1 MTFDVKLDPF
11 PLILVA
17 GIGALIWMWPKEGST
32 ITPVGGGNV
41 AGSPCTGVSGLPG
54 ILCNL
59 GRWTTGG
66 FLDNAGTTDTVPTN
80 TPYQAAWTE
89 DPTTYWMKAK
99 KAGLSL
105 VEACK
110 ARAPT
115 QMQYDL
121 CLEAGW

>member
-1 MTFDVKLDPF
+1 MKLDTPSIIA
-11 PLILVA
+11 LAGLGVA
-17 GIGALIWMWPKEGST
+17 ALWVYNQSAERTK
-32 ITPVGGGNV
+32 
-41 AGSPCTGVSGLPG
+41 AGSAANPVKDAYYVNPFLCALTGKFCYADDS
-54 ILCNL
+54 
-59 GRWTTGG
+59 
-66 FLDNAGTTDTVPTN
+66 AGTTDTVPTT
-80 TPYQAAWTE
+80 TPYQEAWTE

-121 CLEAGW
+121 CIQAGW